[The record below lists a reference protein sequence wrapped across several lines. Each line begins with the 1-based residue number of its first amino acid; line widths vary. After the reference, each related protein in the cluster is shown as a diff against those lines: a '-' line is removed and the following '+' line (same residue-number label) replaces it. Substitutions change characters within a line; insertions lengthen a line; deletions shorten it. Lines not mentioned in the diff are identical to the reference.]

1 MFRWATVQDT
11 RVDYPNFLLNLA
23 KHKFVL
29 CPRGNAIDCH
39 RNWEVLYMR
48 RVPVMMTDTYLMDL
62 FYDYPV
68 LWVHDY
74 ADVTGDLLKDNN
86 HLYEEAQEMDL
97 TPLTLPTFFDNIVK
111 EYAFGNV

>member
-1 MFRWATVQDT
+1 
-11 RVDYPNFLLNLA
+11 
-23 KHKFVL
+23 
-29 CPRGNAIDCH
+29 
-39 RNWEVLYMR
+39 MR

-74 ADVTGDLLKDNN
+74 ADVTEDLLKDNN

-97 TPLTLPTFFDNIVK
+97 TPLTLPTFFDNIIK
-111 EYAFGNV
+111 KYAGANG